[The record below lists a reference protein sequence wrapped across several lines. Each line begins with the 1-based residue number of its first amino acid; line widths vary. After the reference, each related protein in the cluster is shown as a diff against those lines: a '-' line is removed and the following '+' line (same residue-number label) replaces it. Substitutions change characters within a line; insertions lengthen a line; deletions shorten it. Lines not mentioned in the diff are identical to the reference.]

1 MANLYEITARFQ
13 QLVDQEN
20 FDVAALA
27 ELDAIHETAEDKAIE
42 YAKFI
47 RNLECEAA
55 MIKNAVLAMEE
66 RLDALYDKVDV
77 HKVTLAKFMT
87 DTHLNKITKCPYF
100 VVRTKLNPEKIVIE
114 DENKVPSNYWYDY
127 QSPAVKKIDKKA
139 LKQAIDEGR
148 MFDGIY
154 ITRELKLEI
163 K

>member
-1 MANLYEITARFQ
+1 MNLYQITARFQ

-20 FDVAALA
+20 FDVSDLA

-47 RNLECEAA
+47 RNMQAES
-55 MIKNAVLAMEE
+55 LAIDDAIDSMED
-66 RLDALYDKVDV
+66 RQIALNKKIES
-77 HKVTLAKFMT
+77 HQQTLAKFMT
-87 DTHLNKITKCPYF
+87 DTHLDKITKCPYF
-100 VVRTKLNPEKIVIE
+100 VIRTKLNPEKIIIE

-154 ITRELKLEI
+154 VTRDLKLEI